1 MYAFRPPKVF
11 SFALKVSQGWE
22 ATHELV
28 MGILSETRKPNQNR
42 TEKTGTETGP
52 KITKTRT
59 VPIFL
64 NPKNRNRTGTEPR
77 TERVP
82 EYFEY
87 IKKNIIFNFNIYKI

>member
-1 MYAFRPPKVF
+1 MI
-11 SFALKVSQGWE
+11 
-22 ATHELV
+22 LV
-28 MGILSETRKPNQNR
+28 LGILSETRKPNRNR

-52 KITKTRT
+52 KITETRT
-59 VPIFL
+59 VLIFL

-87 IKKNIIFNFNIYKI
+87 IKKNYYFKF

>member
-1 MYAFRPPKVF
+1 M
-11 SFALKVSQGWE
+11 LI
-22 ATHELV
+22 LV
-28 MGILSETRKPNQNR
+28 LGILSENR
-42 TEKTGTETGP
+42 TGKTETETGP

-87 IKKNIIFNFNIYKI
+87 IKKIIIFNFNIYII